1 MKDNTVLWN
10 VNLFETIRDSDTGS
24 LLVEAMEF
32 ADRHPEIL
40 AKIEADLDAHG
51 LEKKEARRRDREYA
65 RRVSEAVSGQGA
77 LPLEGGSG
85 GAAPDAVL
93 GRGRPRMPARLVL
106 AMLVLRGA
114 WGSMTDR
121 AACDR
126 MAESVS
132 LHCLASTLGCR
143 LPRRSAICENLGAV
157 SAATLERVMALQ
169 LRDALGEGLD
179 DFALAAVDST
189 AVAADMEF
197 PTDTRLV
204 AVSCARLVAVLEKQ
218 TGLRLGAFRA
228 NAWQRRWL
236 ADVGKAA
243 ARIAMSHADATGDK
257 FRKSVR
263 AMVADAC
270 KLVDSLEIP
279 FEALEKAAADVVR
292 DGRGLPERKAL
303 ERLAEHARFARAAC
317 FHGVWQLSE
326 RVLKKR
332 RLAADEKYLG
342 PADADAR
349 IVVKGQRNPVIGY
362 HPQVVRSG
370 NGFVTALLVGPEYV
384 SDAAS
389 FIPALEKSAEAT
401 GVVPA
406 SVTADDGYTSAANRR
421 AARKLGVG
429 KVSFGGSKGRRL
441 MRGEWNLPE
450 FRLLRNLRSPV
461 ESLVYTLK
469 WAHGLGRMRR
479 TGLSDV
485 RAEMLEKAVAYNFGR
500 ALLLREREAK
510 RREEEKRK
518 ADGARKAS

>member
-1 MKDNTVLWN
+1 MKDSTILWN
-10 VNLFETIRDSDTGS
+10 CNLFETIRDSDTGA

-157 SAATLERVMALQ
+157 SDATLDRVMELH
-169 LRDALGEGLD
+169 LRDAKEEGLD

-204 AVSCARLVAVLEKQ
+204 AVSCARLADVLEKR
-218 TGLRLGAFRA
+218 TELRLGSFRM

-236 ADVGKAA
+236 ADVKKAA
-243 ARIAMSHADATGDK
+243 AQIAMSHADATGDR
-257 FRKSVR
+257 FRKNVKL
-263 AMVADAC
+263 MVADAC

-279 FEALEKAAADVVR
+279 FEALVKAAADAAA
-292 DGRGLPERKAL
+292 DGRGLLERKAL

-332 RLAADEKYLG
+332 RLKADEKYLG

-349 IVVKGQRNPVIGY
+349 IVVKGQRDPVVGY
-362 HPQVVRSG
+362 HPQLVRSG
-370 NGFVTALLVGPEYV
+370 GGFVTALLVGPEYA

-389 FIPALEKSAEAT
+389 FIPALKKSAEAT

-406 SVTADDGYTSAANRR
+406 AVTADDGYTSAANRG
-421 AARKLGVG
+421 AARELGVG

-441 MRGEWNLPE
+441 MRGEWDLPE
-450 FRLLRNLRSPV
+450 FSLLRDLRSPV

-469 WAHGLGRMRR
+469 WSHGLGRMRR
-479 TGLSDV
+479 TGLPDV
-485 RAEMLEKAVAYNFGR
+485 RAEMLEKAIAYNFGR
-500 ALLLREREAK
+500 VLLLRERKEEQK
-510 RREEEKRK
+510 RRT
-518 ADGARKAS
+518 DGGRKAS